1 MPKPIPEGRQ
11 VLMHLVKKLQEV
23 GARQAKLA
31 ASLTEKHQVL
41 GTAPNEETRG
51 LIKRDLDRIEEDL
64 REVRRQYEVVS
75 HEVDVALKDDRIW
88 KDAKG

>member
-1 MPKPIPEGRQ
+1 
-11 VLMHLVKKLQEV
+11 
-23 GARQAKLA
+23 
-31 ASLTEKHQVL
+31 VL

-64 REVRRQYEVVS
+64 REVRRQYEFVS